1 MMPALHSM
9 GPRREEATAG
19 RPAGSRTIYW
29 GWCIVGAAFLTM
41 GINYGS
47 RYCFGIFVR
56 PIALDLE
63 WSRSVI
69 SVGASLM
76 ILSYATGGIV
86 SGRLLDRMA
95 PRWLI
100 TLGACALG
108 AGFLLMSVVRTPLQ
122 FNLVYGILC
131 GAGASFFGVV
141 VCNSYVGK
149 WFVRKRGVAIGIA
162 SIGIGA
168 ATMVLPFIAGFAVK
182 EYGWRAGFA
191 VLGVLV
197 LLVAIPLAQLFMGRT
212 RPEDYGLAPDGEAP
226 TAVSAGV
233 EGGGSRPVSAPA
245 VSYSRFLRDS
255 RFWTLA
261 FCFSIAVMAEML
273 AFVHQVAY
281 ATDQGIERLRADAS
295 LSLIGLGSIAG
306 RYFFGWI
313 SDRIRD
319 AKYSA
324 CGGFAAMAL
333 GIVVLMQ
340 FRTLYGLYGYALC
353 FGFGYGS
360 IATLMPYLLADR
372 FGARVLGT
380 AYGMLTFFVVAAGS
394 LGPLLGG
401 FIYDR
406 TGSYDFA
413 WKLCLALLAMISL
426 VVITL
431 KGRREPL

>member
-1 MMPALHSM
+1 MA
-9 GPRREEATAG
+9 EG
-19 RPAGSRTIYW
+19 RTDGGKIYW
-29 GWCIVGAAFLTM
+29 GWYIVGAAFLTM

-56 PIALDLE
+56 PIALDLQ

-76 ILSYATGGIV
+76 ILSYAVGGIV

-95 PRWLI
+95 PRWLV

-108 AGFLLMSVVRTPLQ
+108 AGFLLMSVVQTPLQ

-168 ATMVLPFIAGFAVK
+168 ATMILPFIAGFAVK
-182 EYGWRAGFA
+182 GYGWRAGFA

-197 LLVAIPLAQLFMGRT
+197 LLVAIPMAQLFMGRT
-212 RPEDYGLAPDGEAP
+212 RPEDCGLAPDGEAP
-226 TAVSAGV
+226 AAVSAGG
-233 EGGGSRPVSAPA
+233 EGVRPVSAPA
-245 VSYSRFLRDS
+245 VPYSIFFRDS

-306 RYFFGWI
+306 RYFFGWL

-333 GIVVLMQ
+333 GIVILMQ
-340 FRTLYGLYGYALC
+340 FRTLYGLYGSALC

-360 IATLMPYLLADR
+360 IATVMPYLLADR
-372 FGARVLGT
+372 FGSGVLGT

-394 LGPLLGG
+394 MGPLLGG
-401 FIYDR
+401 YIYDR

-413 WKLCLALLAMISL
+413 WRLCLVLLSLIS
-426 VVITL
+426 VAVITL
-431 KGRREPL
+431 KGRRETL

>member
-1 MMPALHSM
+1 MDGAVT
-9 GPRREEATAG
+9 GG
-19 RPAGSRTIYW
+19 RKIYW
-29 GWCIVGAAFLTM
+29 GWYIVGAAFLTM

-56 PIALDLE
+56 PIALDLQ

-76 ILSYATGGIV
+76 ILSYAIGGIV

-100 TLGACALG
+100 TLGASTLG

-122 FNLVYGILC
+122 FNLTYGILC

-141 VCNSYVGK
+141 VCNSSVAK

-168 ATMVLPFIAGFAVK
+168 ATMILPFVAGFAVTG
-182 EYGWRAGFA
+182 YGWRTGFA
-191 VLGVLV
+191 VLGILV
-197 LLVAIPLAQLFMGRT
+197 LIVAIPMAQLFMGRT
-212 RPEDYGLAPDGEAP
+212 KPEDYGLAPDGEAP
-226 TAVSAGV
+226 AAVSAGG
-233 EGGGSRPVSAPA
+233 EGKGPGPAPAPAPA
-245 VSYSRFLRDS
+245 VSYSRLFGDS

-273 AFVHQVAY
+273 AFVHQVAF

-306 RYFFGWI
+306 RYFFGWL

-333 GIVVLMQ
+333 GIVILMQ
-340 FRTLYGLYGYALC
+340 FRSLYGLYGYALC

-372 FGARVLGT
+372 FGSRVLGS

-394 LGPLLGG
+394 LGPLVGG

-413 WKLCLALLAMISL
+413 WKLCLVLLALISL
-426 VVITL
+426 VVISL
-431 KGRREPL
+431 KGRREPG

>member
-1 MMPALHSM
+1 MER
-9 GPRREEATAG
+9 GQTG
-19 RPAGSRTIYW
+19 GGKVYW
-29 GWCIVGAAFLTM
+29 GWYIVGAAFLTM

-76 ILSYATGGIV
+76 ILSYAAGGIV

-122 FNLVYGILC
+122 FNLTYGILC

-168 ATMVLPFIAGFAVK
+168 ATMILPFVAGFAVK
-182 EYGWRAGFA
+182 GYGWRAGFA
-191 VLGVLV
+191 VLGILV
-197 LLVAIPLAQLFMGRT
+197 LLVAIPLAQFFMGRT
-212 RPEDYGLAPDGEAP
+212 RPEDYGLATDGEAP
-226 TAVSAGV
+226 AAVSAVGA
-233 EGGGSRPVSAPA
+233 GQGSGLEPASA
-245 VSYSRFLRDS
+245 VSYASFFGDS

-306 RYFFGWI
+306 RYFFGWL

-333 GIVVLMQ
+333 GIVILMQ

-360 IATLMPYLLADR
+360 IATVMPYLLADR
-372 FGARVLGT
+372 FGSRVLGT

-413 WKLCLALLAMISL
+413 WKLCLALLVLISL
-426 VVITL
+426 AVITL
-431 KGRREPL
+431 KGRGEPL